1 MSLSPST
8 VPCGRTNLTFKSR
21 KILLTADPGISVPP
35 KLYGGIERIVAD
47 LARGL
52 IEKGWEVGL
61 VASQGSQVEGAE
73 IFPWAVDR
81 PLGPGCHLTNAI
93 TLYRAYRKFR
103 PDVVHS
109 FSRLIYLWP
118 VLWLGAKAVM
128 TYQRT
133 TGGWNLR
140 LAQMFGGKRLE
151 FTAISEHI
159 ARQGRGQ
166 GGTWHVVPNFVDISK
181 YNFAAEAS
189 SDAPLVFLSR
199 VEPIKGAHLAIAI
212 AKKAGRKL
220 ILAGNRVES
229 GSAKGYW
236 GREIA
241 AHLDRDGIS
250 YAGEVDDQQKNELL
264 GKAAALLVP
273 VQWDEP
279 FGIVFAEALACGTPV
294 ISCPRGALPEIV
306 EQGKNGFLIRN
317 ETEGVEAVE
326 KIRKIRREACRN
338 NAEEKFS
345 AAAVVP
351 QYEKIYEELA
361 RH

>member
-1 MSLSPST
+1 M
-8 VPCGRTNLTFKSR
+8 
-21 KILLTADPGISVPP
+21 PP

-52 IEKGWEVGL
+52 MERGWEVGL
-61 VASQGSQVEGAE
+61 VASRGSKVEGAE

-81 PLGPGCHLTNAI
+81 PLGPGCHAANALT
-93 TLYRAYRKFR
+93 LWRAWRKYQ
-103 PDVVHS
+103 PAVMHS

-118 VLWLGAKAVM
+118 VLWAGGRAVM
-128 TYQRT
+128 TYQRE

-140 LAQMFGGKRLE
+140 LAQLFGGKRLE
-151 FTAISEHI
+151 FTAISESI
-159 ARQGRGQ
+159 ARQGRSQ
-166 GGTWHVVPNFVDISK
+166 GGTWQVVPNFVDTGK
-181 YNFAAEAS
+181 YTFVREVPA
-189 SDAPLVFLSR
+189 DAPLVFLSR

-212 AKKAGRKL
+212 AKQSGRRL

-236 GREIA
+236 EREIA
-241 AHLDRDGIS
+241 PELDREGIS
-250 YAGEVDDQQKNELL
+250 YAGEVDDRQKNELL

-306 EQGKNGFLIRN
+306 EEGKDGFLVRS
-317 ETEGVEAVE
+317 EEEGVEAVK
-326 KIRKIRREACRN
+326 KIRTIRRQVCRKK
-338 NAEEKFS
+338 AEERFS
-345 AAAVVP
+345 TEAVV
-351 QYEKIYEELA
+351 EKYIRIYEG
-361 RH
+361 RQ